1 MSAIA
6 DIPRVLIKACRCYR
20 DGNAWLSVGD
30 NIAFAPEEIGKAI
43 VHALKQ
49 ECNLSYQPTS

>member
-1 MSAIA
+1 
-6 DIPRVLIKACRCYR
+6 
-20 DGNAWLSVGD
+20 VGD